1 MNYGRLAV
9 CRHVVAAHSRSLES
23 NARTAPRQPLVTKP
37 MLFDFQTHTFLS
49 DGVLSPMELLR
60 RCHVSGYTAMA
71 ITDHASPANVQ
82 HVVEAVARD
91 CREAERVWGLVALA
105 GVEITHVP
113 PAAIDRVARMAAEAG
128 AEFIAVHGE
137 TIVEP
142 VAAGT
147 NRAAL
152 ESEYVHALVH
162 PGLLSPEL
170 SHVARENGKFVEL
183 SARRGHS
190 LTNGHVANVCREAG
204 AKLMVNSDA
213 HEPGDLLTEALARR
227 VARGAG
233 LDADETETVLVDN
246 PLDLLAQLGRSI
258 AQGTGS

>member
-1 MNYGRLAV
+1 
-9 CRHVVAAHSRSLES
+9 
-23 NARTAPRQPLVTKP
+23 

-49 DGVLSPMELLR
+49 DGELSPMELLR

-82 HVVEAVARD
+82 SVVEALARD
-91 CREAERVWGLVALA
+91 CREADTAWGMVALA

-204 AKLMVNSDA
+204 AKLIVNSDA
-213 HEPGDLLTEALARR
+213 HAPGDLLTEALARR

-233 LDADETETVLVDN
+233 LDADETEAVLVDN
-246 PLDLLAQLGRSI
+246 PLELLARLGRSI
-258 AQGTGS
+258 AGGDRP

>member
-1 MNYGRLAV
+1 
-9 CRHVVAAHSRSLES
+9 
-23 NARTAPRQPLVTKP
+23 

-49 DGVLSPMELLR
+49 DGELSPMELLR
-60 RCHVSGYTAMA
+60 RCHVAGYTAMA
-71 ITDHASPANVQ
+71 ITDHASPANIGNLA
-82 HVVEAVARD
+82 EALARD
-91 CREAERVWGLVALA
+91 CREAEEAWGIVAVP

-113 PAAIDRVARMAAEAG
+113 PRAIDRVARMAAEAG

-137 TIVEP
+137 TIAEP

-170 SHVARENGKFVEL
+170 GHVARQNGKFVEL

-204 AKLMVNSDA
+204 AKLIVNSDA
-213 HEPGDLLTEALARR
+213 HAPGDLLTEALARR

-233 LDADETETVLVDN
+233 LDADETETVLVEH
-246 PLDLLAQLGRSI
+246 PLELLAQLGRSI
-258 AQGTGS
+258 ANGDKP

>member
-1 MNYGRLAV
+1 
-9 CRHVVAAHSRSLES
+9 
-23 NARTAPRQPLVTKP
+23 
-37 MLFDFQTHTFLS
+37 MLFDFQTHTFFS

-91 CREAERVWGLVALA
+91 CREAEAVWGIVALA

-233 LDADETETVLVDN
+233 LDADETETVLIDN

-258 AQGTGS
+258 VQGPGS